1 MMAEAWGRGQCLET
15 FLFLRHTANEQSPGH
30 ALCSFPAKV
39 SPEAKGNQQLSPA
52 ESFDVK
58 GQTQK
63 FIIILRLLPT
73 GGEKTKPTF
82 TQMSHHLLK

>member
-1 MMAEAWGRGQCLET
+1 MAEAWGQGQCLET
-15 FLFLRHTANEQSPGH
+15 FLFLRHAANEQSPGH
-30 ALCSFPAKV
+30 APCSFCAEV

-63 FIIILRLLPT
+63 SIIILRLLPT
-73 GGEKTKPTF
+73 GGEKPKPTI
-82 TQMSHHLLK
+82 TQTSHHLLK